1 MGKGFAM
8 TVACQ
13 LVLCLTPLLGSMDPD
28 GAVSSGRKALRP
40 WDGYPWYDSSADGV
54 RPVDLSEP
62 WWANLQGPSWNLG
75 LGTGWLRP
83 LGWTVLIV
91 ALAVLA
97 YLMMRWYR
105 KRLAAM
111 AGSDAGAG
119 DLDDLEA
126 QGRRGEALPLPAARA
141 QGDFLDEARRLY
153 AAGRY
158 AEAIL
163 YLFGYQLIQLDRHRR
178 IFLTKGKTNRQY
190 LREIGQAGP
199 LKRLV
204 EVTMVAFED
213 VFFGH
218 RTIDRARFESCW
230 LRLPEFEAL
239 VREGAV

>member
-1 MGKGFAM
+1 M

-28 GAVSSGRKALRP
+28 TAVSSGRKALRP
-40 WDGYPWYDSSADGV
+40 WGGYPWYDSSTDGV
-54 RPVDLSEP
+54 RPIDLSEP
-62 WWANLQGPSWNLG
+62 WWARLPALNGNLG
-75 LGTGWLRP
+75 LGADWLRP
-83 LGWTVLIV
+83 AAWAVLIV
-91 ALAVLA
+91 LLSILA

-111 AGSDAGAG
+111 AGSGAESRGLEDAQA
-119 DLDDLEA
+119 A
-126 QGRRGEALPLPAARA
+126 GRRGEALPVPAARY

-158 AEAIL
+158 AEGIL
-163 YLFGYQLIQLDRHRR
+163 YLFGYQLIQLDKHRR
-178 IFLTKGKTNRQY
+178 VFLAKGKTNRQY

-199 LKRLV
+199 LQRLV
-204 EVTMVAFED
+204 ETTMVAFED

>member
-1 MGKGFAM
+1 MS
-8 TVACQ
+8 VACQ
-13 LVLCLTPLLGSMDPD
+13 LVLCLAPVLGPVDPD
-28 GAVSSGRKALRP
+28 AAVSSGRKALSP
-40 WDGYPWYDSSADGV
+40 WGGYPWYDSSADGL

-62 WWANLQGPSWNLG
+62 WWANLQWPNLNLG

-91 ALAVLA
+91 LLAFLA
-97 YLMMRWYR
+97 YLMVRWYR

-111 AGSDAGAG
+111 EGSDAAG
-119 DLDDLEA
+119 DFEDLQAE
-126 QGRRGEALPLPAARA
+126 GRRGEALPLPAARY

-163 YLFGYQLIQLDRHRR
+163 YLFGYQLVQLDKHRR

-199 LKRLV
+199 LQRLV
-204 EVTMVAFED
+204 EMTMVAFED

-230 LRLPEFEAL
+230 LRLAEFEAM